1 MQIIGQ
7 GRILYYYGCRLM
19 GKKEILLIATM
30 ILCVLGTTF
39 GVIALIRSPE
49 VFNGSSETEQV
60 PGE

>member
-1 MQIIGQ
+1 
-7 GRILYYYGCRLM
+7 M